1 MIRRPPRS
9 TLFPY
14 TTLFRSELDKDAF
27 LQLLVAQ
34 MKYQNP
40 MSPTDPQQFM
50 AQTAQFTMV
59 EKLEELAKSQA
70 DLGAWQRAIAGEGMI
85 GHSVTGVG
93 PTGTTL
99 TGVVTGVKLT
109 PSGPQLEL
117 AGGGVLDV
125 TKVDR
130 VTAATATAAA
140 PGTTTTTAPPAA
152 SAAAPTGG

>member
-50 AQTAQFTMV
+50 GQTAQFTMV
-59 EKLEELAKSQA
+59 EKLEQLTKQQA
-70 DLGAWQRAIAGEGMI
+70 DLGSWQRAIAGEGMI
-85 GHSVTGVG
+85 GRTVSGVG
-93 PTGTTL
+93 ATGTTL
-99 TGVVTGVKLT
+99 TGVVTGVHLT
-109 PSGPQLEL
+109 PSGPQLKL
-117 AGGGVLDV
+117 STGGVLDV
-125 TKVDR
+125 
-130 VTAATATAAA
+130 AN
-140 PGTTTTTAPPAA
+140 
-152 SAAAPTGG
+152 